1 MNFNDLFQYKDLDMF
16 YCDIDTERERGLL
29 INEDCMKVL
38 KQLDDNSVDL
48 TLTDIP
54 YGEVNRASSGLRNF
68 DKGDADIVTFELE
81 PFIEEIYRI
90 TKGTIIIFCG
100 QEQFSFIRNWFTNRQ
115 NINKDKIMVRQLVW
129 KKSNP
134 SPVNGQ
140 YSYLSGLENAVW
152 CKKKGATFNAHC
164 KSNVFEFPCGR
175 SKLHP
180 TTKNF
185 DLLKDLILD
194 NSNEGDIILDPCA
207 GSCSTLSVAKSLNR
221 RFIGIEL
228 NEEYFKIGSKVIEKG
243 YDNVWKEMKNQ

>member
-1 MNFNDLFQYKDLDMF
+1 
-16 YCDIDTERERGLL
+16 
-29 INEDCMKVL
+29 MKVL
-38 KQLDDNSVDL
+38 KQIDDNSVDL

-90 TKGTIIIFCG
+90 TKGTIIVFCG
-100 QEQFSFIRNWFTNRQ
+100 QEQFSFIRNWFTN
-115 NINKDKIMVRQLVW
+115 KDKTTVRQLVW

-180 TTKNF
+180 TEKNHALLE
-185 DLLKDLILD
+185 DLLKD
-194 NSNEGDIILDPCA
+194 NSNENDIVFDPCC
-207 GSCSTLSVAKSLNR
+207 GSGSHCYVAKKLNR
-221 RFIGIEL
+221 RYMGIEL
-228 NEEYFKIGSKVIEKG
+228 NKEYFNIAKDRIE
-243 YDNVWKEMKNQ
+243 NNKE